1 VRRGLVAAA
10 LIAPALLLVAPAM
23 GQAPAP
29 ASGPGWNQLTTAQR
43 DALAPLAGQWSTI
56 PPESK
61 RKWLE
66 IADKYPRLSPD
77 GQSRMQA
84 RMADYARLTPEQ
96 RRTARENF
104 QRAYELPRDKRESA
118 VQQYQSLP
126 DDRKKEL
133 TERSQRRD
141 VARPGQ
147 KQ

>member
-10 LIAPALLLVAPAM
+10 LVAPALLLVAPAM

-29 ASGPGWNQLTTAQR
+29 ASGPGWNQLTAAQR

>member
-1 VRRGLVAAA
+1 
-10 LIAPALLLVAPAM
+10 M

>member
-1 VRRGLVAAA
+1 MRRGLVAAA

-29 ASGPGWNQLTTAQR
+29 ASGPGWNQLTAAQR

-141 VARPGQ
+141 VVRPGQ

>member
-1 VRRGLVAAA
+1 
-10 LIAPALLLVAPAM
+10 M

-29 ASGPGWNQLTTAQR
+29 ASGPGWNQLTAAQR

>member
-1 VRRGLVAAA
+1 MRRGLVAAA

-29 ASGPGWNQLTTAQR
+29 ASGPGWNQLTAAQR

>member
-1 VRRGLVAAA
+1 
-10 LIAPALLLVAPAM
+10 M

-141 VARPGQ
+141 VVRPGQ

>member
-29 ASGPGWNQLTTAQR
+29 ASGPGWNQLTAAQR

-141 VARPGQ
+141 VVRPGQ

>member
-1 VRRGLVAAA
+1 
-10 LIAPALLLVAPAM
+10 M

-29 ASGPGWNQLTTAQR
+29 ASGPGWNQLTAAQR

-141 VARPGQ
+141 VVRPGQ